1 MSELSLWKDEEMRKL
16 RKDMDRL
23 FNRLWSNFGVSAF
36 PEEIGEGPYIDLIET
51 DDTLIVTA
59 KLPSIN
65 PEDVDVSITGNSL
78 TISGQHKKEMIKE
91 KPYYLSVE
99 KRFGAFSRTVRL
111 PCRVKVEDIRAT
123 YKKGVLRITMPKC
136 APEKPFGVKVEIR

>member
-1 MSELSLWKDEEMRKL
+1 MRKL

-23 FNRLWSNFGVSAF
+23 FNRLWSDFGVSAF
-36 PEEIGEGPYIDLIET
+36 PKEIEEGPYIDLTET

-59 KLPSIN
+59 ELPSIN

-78 TISGQHKKEMIKE
+78 TISGEQRRETIKE
-91 KPYYLSVE
+91 KPHYLRVE
-99 KRFGAFSRTVRL
+99 RRFGAFSRTVRL

-136 APEKPFGVKVEIR
+136 DPDKPFGVKVEIK